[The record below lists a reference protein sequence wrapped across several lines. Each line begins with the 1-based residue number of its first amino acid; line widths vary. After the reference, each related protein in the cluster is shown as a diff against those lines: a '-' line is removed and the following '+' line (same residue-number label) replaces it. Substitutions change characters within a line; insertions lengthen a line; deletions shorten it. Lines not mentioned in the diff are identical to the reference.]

1 MCNIA
6 GYTGNRQAAPILIDM
21 MRREEGYWGGYYT
34 GIATIDNGRVYHAK
48 VVGDVETLVRETDAL
63 RLPGT
68 TGIIHSRTPSGGDRE
83 WAYPFVSCDGKV
95 AFVENG
101 IIGSFEKTTDFPAA
115 AMDLKKKGHKLSSCT
130 TDEIKG
136 YPRLPDGTSVH
147 YSEVQC
153 HLLEELLYSGLQ
165 PLEAMRELLRRWPC
179 EDVGV
184 AIHHAH
190 PNKIFAARFNQ
201 PMTLARAKGEAF
213 ISTTPLAFPE
223 QDFIGVDILPANAC
237 YEISANGLSVINA
250 IDSAVR
256 VCPITPAVFAQALQ
270 DVTAKLQA
278 AKEPVPFSVVAET
291 CTFPQGG
298 IPQMALLGY
307 LVLESLL
314 KSGKVVQTTI
324 RKDGMTAGL
333 TAPVFMISWK

>member
-21 MRREEGYWGGYYT
+21 MRHEEGYWGGYYT
-34 GIATIDNGRVYHAK
+34 GIATVDNGRVYHAK
-48 VVGDVETLVRETDAL
+48 VVGDVETLVRETDAMN
-63 RLPGT
+63 LPGT

-83 WAYPFVSCDGKV
+83 WAYPFVSCDGKI

-101 IIGSFEKTTDFPAA
+101 IIGSFEKTTDFPTL
-115 AMDLKKKGHKLSSCT
+115 AMDLKQKGHKLSSCT

-136 YPRLPDGTSVH
+136 YPRLSDGTSVH

-153 HLLEELLYSGLQ
+153 HLLEELMNSGLS
-165 PLEAMRELLRRWPC
+165 PFEALREMLRRWPC

-184 AIHHAH
+184 AIHRDY
-190 PNKIFAARFNQ
+190 PDKIFAARFNQ
-201 PMTLARAKGEAF
+201 PMTLARANGEAF

-223 QDFIGVDILPANAC
+223 QDFFGIDVLPANAC
-237 YEISANGLSVINA
+237 YEISVNRLRILNVINQ
-250 IDSAVR
+250 SVR
-256 VCPITPAVFAQALQ
+256 ISPITPTVFAKALQ
-270 DVTAKLQA
+270 DVTVMLQA
-278 AKEPVPFSVVAET
+278 AKDPVPFSAVAET
-291 CTFPQGG
+291 CKFPQGG

-314 KSGKVVQTTI
+314 KSGKVSQTTI
-324 RKDGMTAGL
+324 RKDGMTADL
-333 TAPVFMISWK
+333 TAPVFMMSWK